1 MVTPMTSP
9 PARPRSRTAPIVG
22 LIVALGSAFLLPYL
36 PGQAH
41 QNIADV
47 KQDLGVVLF
56 EWIVA
61 LVILA
66 IVLFWERLP
75 LGSIGF
81 RTPSWRDAGAMG
93 IAIVAMFVATAI
105 FSALTATA
113 SGATSAQIVAVP
125 LTLRIALFLTAGFCE
140 ELMFRAYAIER
151 LTLFTGKLWISGAVT
166 VAFFT
171 LAHVPRYGF
180 HLSLVAVAIIAA
192 FLTALY
198 VWRRNFWVCAAMHA
212 FVDCVG
218 LVIAPLFG
226 AGAH

>member
-1 MVTPMTSP
+1 MTAP
-9 PARPRSRTAPIVG
+9 PARAPRTASIVG

-47 KQDLGVVLF
+47 RQDLGIVIF

-61 LVILA
+61 LVILG

-75 LGSIGF
+75 LSSIGF
-81 RTPSWRDAGAMG
+81 RAPSWRDAGAMG
-93 IAIVAMFVATAI
+93 ITTVALFAATAI
-105 FSALTATA
+105 FAALTPATA
-113 SGATSAQIVAVP
+113 SGAMSAQIVAVP
-125 LTLRIALFLTAGFCE
+125 LALRIALFLTAGFCE

-171 LAHVPRYGF
+171 LGHVPRYGF

-198 VWRRNFWVCAAMHA
+198 LWRRNFWVCAAMHA
-212 FVDCVG
+212 VVDFIG

>member
-1 MVTPMTSP
+1 MTAP
-9 PARPRSRTAPIVG
+9 PTRPRSRAASIVG
-22 LIVALGSAFLLPYL
+22 LIVALGSAFLLPYI

-47 KQDLGVVLF
+47 KQDLGVVIF

-66 IVLFWERLP
+66 IVFFWERLP

-81 RTPSWRDAGAMG
+81 RMPSWRDVGAMG
-93 IAIVAMFVATAI
+93 ITTVALFVATAI
-105 FSALTATA
+105 FAALAPTTA

-125 LTLRIALFLTAGFCE
+125 LMLRIALFLTAGFCE

-151 LTLFTGKLWISGAVT
+151 LTLFTGKLWVSGAVT
-166 VAFFT
+166 AALFT

-180 HLSLVAVAIIAA
+180 HSSLLAVAIIAA

-198 VWRRNFWVCAAMHA
+198 LWRRNFWVCAAMHG
-212 FVDCVG
+212 FIDCYG

>member
-1 MVTPMTSP
+1 MTVP
-9 PARPRSRTAPIVG
+9 PARAPRAAAIAG
-22 LIVALGSAFLLPYL
+22 LIVALGSPFLLPYL

-47 KQDLGVVLF
+47 KQNIGILVF

-61 LVILA
+61 LAILA

-81 RTPSWRDAGAMG
+81 RTPSWRDVGAM
-93 IAIVAMFVATAI
+93 AITTVGLFVATAL
-105 FSALTATA
+105 FAALAPSIA
-113 SGATSAQIVAVP
+113 SGATPAQIVAVP
-125 LTLRIALFLTAGFCE
+125 LALRIALFLTAGFCE

-151 LTLFTGKLWISGAVT
+151 LTLFTGKLWISGAVS
-166 VAFFT
+166 VALFT
-171 LAHVPRYGF
+171 LGHVPRYSF

-198 VWRRNFWVCAAMHA
+198 LWRRNFWLCAAMHA
-212 FVDCVG
+212 IVDCIG
-218 LVIAPLFG
+218 LVIAPLLG